1 MMNTSFLA
9 RNIKYLRNQK
19 NWSQQDLADRL
30 NRVHGTISKWE
41 TEKEVP
47 PIETLIELSKLFE
60 VSIDYLVGNHY
71 EQEHYVKE
79 FNQLYQINQ
88 ADEKLMQ
95 IVDYLKQHP
104 NFKDILHKYT
114 NMSITDRKVMEDMMG
129 IIYVNK

>member
-30 NRVHGTISKWE
+30 NRVHATISKWE

-47 PIETLIELSKLFE
+47 PLETLIELSKLFK

-71 EQEHYVKE
+71 EQDHYVKE
-79 FNQLYQINQ
+79 FNRLYQINQ
-88 ADEKLMQ
+88 SDEELMQ
-95 IVDYLKQHP
+95 IVDYLKQHQK
-104 NFKDILHKYT
+104 FKEILHKHT
-114 NMSITDRKVMEDMMG
+114 KQNITDRKVMEEMMG
-129 IIYVNK
+129 IYVNK

>member
-1 MMNTSFLA
+1 MMNNTSFLA
-9 RNIKYLRNQK
+9 RNIKSLRNQK

-47 PIETLIELSKLFE
+47 PIETLIELSKLFQ

-79 FNQLYQINQ
+79 FNQLYQIKQ
-88 ADEKLMQ
+88 ADEELMH

-104 NFKDILHKYT
+104 NFKDILHKYI
-114 NMSITDRKVMEDMMG
+114 NQSISDRKLMEDMMS
-129 IIYVNK
+129 IYVNK

>member
-1 MMNTSFLA
+1 MNNTSFLA

-47 PIETLIELSKLFE
+47 PIETLIELSKLFQ

-71 EQEHYVKE
+71 EQEQYVKE
-79 FNQLYQINQ
+79 FNQLYQIKQ
-88 ADEKLMQ
+88 TDRELMQ

-104 NFKDILHKYT
+104 NFKDILHKYI
-114 NMSITDRKVMEDMMG
+114 NQSIADRKLMEDMMR
-129 IIYVNK
+129 IYVNK